1 MEGKFASLIIKLK
14 ELAIMNTTN
23 ELQILQY
30 KEKQKIAISKEAKN
44 AKLRKLAI

>member
-1 MEGKFASLIIKLK
+1 MSLK

-30 KEKQKIAISKEAKN
+30 KEKQRIAISKEAKN
-44 AKLRKLAI
+44 VKLRKLVI